1 MKYET
6 HRMPAKRHG
15 DNRNVDRYPIIARKI
30 VSLTV
35 NNFTVSE
42 NDSLRKMLRER
53 DQFMVLSEQLRARAG
68 RKESKEHSAIASV
81 KLSEN

>member
-15 DNRNVDRYPIIARKI
+15 VNISVDRYPIIARKI

-68 RKESKEHSAIASV
+68 RK
-81 KLSEN
+81 